1 MPGSHRPA
9 ALAASL
15 LAAACATVGQPQGVV
30 DRMYVFEVGE
40 CHAQDV
46 ARWTGTAAAGGPWV
60 FANHCYLIRHRRGLL
75 LWETGFADEIAAMP
89 DGLAIG
95 DSIRVKVR
103 RPLVDQ
109 LRELGI
115 APGDITHLALS
126 HFHIDH
132 AGNARLFAGATLL
145 VQATEHAAA
154 FGPTPEDF
162 GYDGNRYATLR
173 GGNHVLLH
181 GDHDVFGDGSVVLL
195 ATPGHTPGHQ
205 SLLVRLA
212 GRGPLLLT
220 GDVVH
225 MQSNWQH
232 RRTPISNFDRA
243 MSVRSMA
250 RVQALLQEHGATLVI
265 HHDRDANRQLPKA
278 PAWLE

>member
-1 MPGSHRPA
+1 MSGAAHPA
-9 ALAASL
+9 AFAASL
-15 LAAACATVGQPQGVV
+15 LAAACATVGQPRGVV
-30 DRMYVFEVGE
+30 DRLYVFEVGE

-46 ARWTGTAAAGGPWV
+46 SRWTGTAEASRPWV
-60 FANHCYLIRHRRGLL
+60 FANHCYLIRHRHGLL

-89 DGLAIG
+89 DGLALG
-95 DSIRVKVR
+95 DSIRVRVR
-103 RPLVDQ
+103 RPLIDQ
-109 LRELGI
+109 LRDIGI

-132 AGNARLFAGATLL
+132 AGNSRLFAGATLL
-145 VQATEHAAA
+145 VQAAEHAAA
-154 FGPTPEDF
+154 FGPTPEKF
-162 GYDGNRYATLR
+162 GYDANGYAALR

-181 GDHDVFGDGSVVLL
+181 GDQDVFGDGSCVLL

-212 GRGPLLLT
+212 GRRPLLLS

-225 MQSNWQH
+225 MQSNWQQ

-243 MSVRSMA
+243 MTVRSMA

-265 HHDRDANRQLPKA
+265 QHDGDSNRQLPKA
-278 PAWLE
+278 PAWLD